1 MELSKDLTKAISK
14 VSYYDVDAFISDAK
28 AYIDAI
34 YHRRMACVIVSVARS
49 GMSRVLKFTSFEPH
63 NEGKSGYYRQY
74 NALFKAL
81 GYKADRNQ
89 EGFTVNGCG
98 MDMIFHT
105 NYSII
110 HRLMRE
116 GFITKKE
123 CEVLAQ
129 LTPTVL

>member
-28 AYIDAI
+28 DYISAVKEG
-34 YHRRMACVIVSVARS
+34 RMLCVVVSVSNS
-49 GMSRVLKFTSFEPH
+49 GMSRTLKFNSCEK
-63 NEGKSGYYRQY
+63 GKNNNFWYRQY
-74 NALFKAL
+74 NGLFEAL
-81 GYKADRNQ
+81 GYKPTKNRD
-89 EGFTVNGCG
+89 GFRVNGCG
-98 MDMIFHT
+98 MDMVFYT

-110 HRLMRE
+110 HQLMRE
-116 GFITKKE
+116 GFITKNE